1 MPKSRSVSAAVTER
15 VRDVA
20 GKRRWKAP
28 DARAALGAH
37 AASGL
42 SLAAFARREG
52 LSLTRLMWWRKQL
65 RGRPSTTPPAPVRWV
80 PVTIRRTAP
89 VPLPPA
95 PHVEIAVRGGRVIRV
110 GGPFDPRAVAE
121 LVRALEELAC

>member
-1 MPKSRSVSAAVTER
+1 MPKTRSVSAVTER
-15 VRDVA
+15 LRDVP
-20 GKRRWKAP
+20 GTRRWKAP

-42 SLAAFARREG
+42 SLAAFARRDG

>member
-1 MPKSRSVSAAVTER
+1 
-15 VRDVA
+15 
-20 GKRRWKAP
+20 
-28 DARAALGAH
+28 
-37 AASGL
+37 L
-42 SLAAFARREG
+42 SLAAFARRDG